1 MTSKLHIS
9 TDLALPLDWMTL
21 ATVVYGARGSGK
33 TTFGCVVAE
42 ELSRA
47 HQRWCAVDLKGD
59 FYGIKSARDGKREGI
74 PAIIFGGDHAD
85 VPLEEG
91 AGAFV
96 GETVAGLDQS
106 CILDLEHL
114 SKGKQVRFLSAFFE
128 RLYDKNREPLL
139 MLLDEAQRYAPQGGG
154 RGQDPAVSICL
165 GAVEDLVKL
174 GRKHGLGVVL
184 LTQRGSG
191 LNKEVSELCDLLV
204 AFRTP
209 GPLDQDRIE
218 GWLDANTTKAQRI
231 EVMGQLAGLP
241 TGTAVFASG
250 HPDLKLFGVHRVRQR
265 ETFDSSATPKVGAR
279 RAEPA
284 LLAKPDL
291 EQLRV
296 KMAETIE
303 RAKAADPRALRAE
316 LATARKRIA
325 ELERE
330 LQREKERKHAGREK
344 RVEVPAIREKDLE
357 ELNRLIAKASALAGQ
372 ITGATET
379 ARHTWGAARE
389 AERLQVPQQGAA
401 RAHTVPHVSTYDA
414 GAKRGSVAPRPLPA
428 APRASNGHG
437 AEGKATAAERKLLTA
452 LAQHQEGV
460 SRAKLGVLTGYRSD
474 TGHFGNMLSK
484 LRSCGWVEGDSSCLR
499 ITQGGLDELGPYT
512 PLPTGAELLE
522 YWVRELAPAEGKVLR
537 AACEAYP
544 DALTRAD
551 LGARTGYRPDT
562 GHFGNLL
569 SKLRSL
575 SLIRGS
581 GELRASEDLFG

>member
-1 MTSKLHIS
+1 VTAKLHIS

-42 ELSRA
+42 ELSGA

-59 FYGIKSARDGKREGI
+59 FYGIKSARDGKHAGI

-114 SKGKQVRFLSAFFE
+114 SKGKQVRFLAAFFE

-184 LTQRGSG
+184 FTQRGSG

-209 GPLDQDRIE
+209 GPLDQERIKD
-218 GWLDANTTKAQRI
+218 WLDANTTKAQRDD
-231 EVMGQLAGLP
+231 VMGKLAGLP

-291 EQLRV
+291 ETLRV
-296 KMAETIE
+296 KMADAIE
-303 RAKAADPRALRAE
+303 RAKAEDPKVLRAE
-316 LATARKRIA
+316 LADARKRIA
-325 ELERE
+325 ALE
-330 LQREKERKHAGREK
+330 QRNAAQERALDRKPAGREK
-344 RVEVPAIREKDLE
+344 RVEVPVIREKDLE
-357 ELNRLIAKASALAGQ
+357 QIGALISKADALAALLKG
-372 ITGATET
+372 TSET
-379 ARHTWGAARE
+379 ARQAWGAMRAIERAAPVPMTRPTHPFQYDGGGAR
-389 AERLQVPQQGAA
+389 AA
-401 RAHTVPHVSTYDA
+401 RPAT
-414 GAKRGSVAPRPLPA
+414 APRPT
-428 APRASNGHG
+428 NGHSG
-437 AEGKATAAERKLLTA
+437 GEKLAAGERKILSA
-452 LAQHQEGV
+452 LAQHQGGCSKSKV
-460 SRAKLGVLTGYRSD
+460 AILTGYAV
-474 TGHFGNMLSK
+474 GGGGFNNYLSA
-484 LRSCGWVEGDSSCLR
+484 LRARGFIEGSGELR
-499 ITQGGLDELGPYT
+499 ITDAGVGALGSFE
-512 PLPTGAELLE
+512 PLPTGAELLQHWLGQLGKAERLILEALAAE
-522 YWVRELAPAEGKVLR
+522 YPK
-537 AACEAYP
+537 
-544 DALTRAD
+544 ALTKED
-551 LGARTGYRPDT
+551 VGTLTGYEPS
-562 GHFGNLL
+562 GGGFNNAL
-569 SKLRSL
+569 SRLRTLELVSG
-575 SLIRGS
+575 R